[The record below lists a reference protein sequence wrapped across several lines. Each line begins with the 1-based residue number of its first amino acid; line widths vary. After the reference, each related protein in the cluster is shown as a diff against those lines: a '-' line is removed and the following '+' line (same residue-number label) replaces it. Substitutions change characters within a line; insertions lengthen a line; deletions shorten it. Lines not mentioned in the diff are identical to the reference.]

1 MISRLLLLFASLLP
15 APVVAQTFPPL
26 AAQIEAYVRPYVETN
41 NFSGAVLISRD
52 SRDLYAQAFGL
63 ADRERAQPNHIDTRF
78 YVASMS
84 MQYTAAAVLRLVDT
98 GKLSLDDPVAG
109 VVPDYP
115 NGQNLTIRHLLT
127 QTSGIANINDQSD
140 YDDLLKSRQTPQAL
154 VDKVKNLPP
163 KRPPG
168 TYEREEHSAYNL
180 LALIIERKT
189 GLGFPQAVQALV
201 FEPLGMTDSGIDDD
215 RRPVPGA
222 AIGYKPEGLYGLAPA
237 ERIHWSA
244 KAGNA
249 SAYTTVAD
257 ELKFVRGMVA
267 GDFLSPRL
275 RAIVF
280 NLGARVGY
288 GWFKSNHARFGQPI
302 YAMNGRSP
310 GFASAMVYV
319 PREKLFVAAFSNI
332 YASVPADIGYDIAAI
347 TLGLPY
353 EPLALQTAVAPSSL
367 IGLPAAFRFPADFYQ
382 PGAVVRVTA
391 AGGQVTLRWPTGD
404 TSPLIPIGPDR
415 YIDRNY
421 WVAVEVERDPAGRI
435 VRLKYD
441 RFAGDPV

>member
-1 MISRLLLLFASLLP
+1 MISRLLLLFAALLP
-15 APVVAQTFPPL
+15 APVVAQPSPPL
-26 AAQIEAYVRPYVETN
+26 SAQIETYVRPYVETN
-41 NFSGAVLISRD
+41 NFSGAVLVSRD
-52 SRDLYAQAFGL
+52 SQTLYSRAFGL
-63 ADRERAQPNHIDTRF
+63 ADRERRLPNRLETRF
-78 YVASMS
+78 HVASMS
-84 MQYTAAAVLRLVDT
+84 MQFTAAAVLRLVDS
-98 GKLSLDDPVAG
+98 GKLSLDTPVAE

-115 NGQNLTIRHLLT
+115 NGQNLTLRHLLT
-127 QTSGIANINDQSD
+127 QTSGIANINDQPD
-140 YDDLLKSRQTPQAL
+140 YDDLLKSRQTPQSL

-189 GLGFPQAVQALV
+189 GQSFPQAVQALV

-215 RRPVPGA
+215 RSAVPGA
-222 AIGYKPEGLYGLAPA
+222 AFGYKPEGLYGLAPA
-237 ERIHWSA
+237 ERIHWSG

-257 ELKFVRGMVA
+257 ELKFVQGMVA
-267 GDFLSPRL
+267 GDFLSPQL

-280 NLGARVGY
+280 DLGTRVGY
-288 GWFKSNHARFGQPI
+288 GWFKSNNTRFGQPV
-302 YAMNGRSP
+302 YSMNGRSP

-319 PREKLFVAAFSNI
+319 PGEKLFVAAFSNI
-332 YASVPADIGYDIAAI
+332 YASVPADIGYDIAAM

-353 EPLALQTAVAPSSL
+353 EPLALQTAVAPASL

-382 PGAVVRVTA
+382 PNAVVRVA
-391 AGGQVTLRWPTGD
+391 AADGQVSLHWPTGD
-404 TSPLIPIGPDR
+404 TSPLIPVGPDR

-421 WVAVEVERDPAGRI
+421 WVVVEVERDAAGRI

-441 RFAGDPV
+441 RFAGDPA